1 MPTFE
6 INSYKKV
13 LKELYDKLSEDSN
26 RILRL
31 LSIEKD
37 GAISMTRSISEGVT
51 DQFDFKFK
59 ELEKVLRMEA

>member
-6 INSYKKV
+6 INRYKKV